1 MTTLTADLSRLQ
13 KERDIEALIEIRNTM
28 EEVRDS
34 VHSIMQKKQDCWMA
48 TNKENNEI
56 KQIKANIELVNESIA
71 VVLNIK

>member
-1 MTTLTADLSRLQ
+1 
-13 KERDIEALIEIRNTM
+13 
-28 EEVRDS
+28 
-34 VHSIMQKKQDCWMA
+34 MA